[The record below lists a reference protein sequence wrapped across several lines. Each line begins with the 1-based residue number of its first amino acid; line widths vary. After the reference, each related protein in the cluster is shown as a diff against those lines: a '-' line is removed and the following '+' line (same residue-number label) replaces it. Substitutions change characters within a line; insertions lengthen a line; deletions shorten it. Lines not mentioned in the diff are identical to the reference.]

1 MRPPGPRSA
10 LFPDARWLW
19 PGDPRRTG
27 RPVAALAH
35 ALRVRWWLWS
45 PACGLHDVPVP
56 QNGAAH
62 ETWGRLVQGDVCARV
77 RGRWLGMGLTGNG
90 SPTAI
95 HPAPT
100 VTPVPSA
107 AMVTPAS
114 TLQDVPVSCDR
125 SPEDFAGVPEL
136 LDFALP
142 GSDDSHHESSETGCA
157 LGIPHAPILQ
167 DTASTAQALSSTGG
181 PKIRVAK
188 SSEDS
193 QSP

>member
-1 MRPPGPRSA
+1 
-10 LFPDARWLW
+10 
-19 PGDPRRTG
+19 
-27 RPVAALAH
+27 
-35 ALRVRWWLWS
+35 
-45 PACGLHDVPVP
+45 
-56 QNGAAH
+56 
-62 ETWGRLVQGDVCARV
+62 
-77 RGRWLGMGLTGNG
+77 MGIDLTGNG

-95 HPAPT
+95 HPART

-114 TLQDVPVSCDR
+114 TLQDVPVSLDL

-142 GSDDSHHESSETGCA
+142 GSDESHHESRETGCD
-157 LGIPHAPILQ
+157 LGIPHGPILQ

-181 PKIRVAK
+181 PKIRVEK

-193 QSP
+193 KSP